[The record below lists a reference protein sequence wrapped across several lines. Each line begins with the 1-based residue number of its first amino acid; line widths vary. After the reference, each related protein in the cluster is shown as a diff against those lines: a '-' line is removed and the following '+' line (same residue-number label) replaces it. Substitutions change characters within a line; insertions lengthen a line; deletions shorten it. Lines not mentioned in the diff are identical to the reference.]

1 MSDNQTEELNRA
13 NIEIKKLNRKINQL
27 ETIIERGKMTEATR
41 QSIQNKW
48 RTESARLD
56 RYMTLLLDNSPNAIL
71 IFDAEKKLQFC
82 TELFLKILHLPTF
95 DSINNFNYIDV
106 FSLFLNEEWLTK
118 IENCFSL
125 VMNEKRSVSID
136 ELADLDAGSGP
147 RHYSISIA
155 PMLDA
160 NNNAEGAIA
169 IFNDITEEKVA
180 RESAVKASTAKTDF
194 LANMSHEMRTPMNAI
209 IGMTNIANGTDDVDR
224 KNYCLSKIG
233 DAATHL
239 LGIINDVLDM
249 SKIEA
254 NKLELSYTDFN
265 FEKMVMKI
273 SNVLAFSMGAKDID
287 FVAKIDPSIPNYIFS
302 DEQRMAQ
309 VITNFLSNATKFT
322 PERGSIKLNAHRV
335 GQNTEKDISY
345 IRISVT
351 DTGIGIADDQLA
363 NVFASFE
370 QADNSISRKYG
381 GTGLGLAIS
390 KKIVELMHGT
400 IGVESAPGKGS
411 TFEFTIPVQRGDG
424 PAISSLPKGTNWKN
438 LKVLAVDDSKET
450 REYFASTAEVLGLNC
465 DVASGAKEAL
475 ELLVD
480 KNNKYDI
487 IFVDC
492 KMPDIDGIELTKII
506 KEENRQDIIIIMISS
521 AEWAE
526 IADRAKAAGVDG
538 FIPKPLF
545 TSSITDCINNCLDP
559 DEEIYEEDHEE
570 QVKAHEFDGI
580 RILLAEDV
588 DINREIVHGL
598 LEGTGV
604 IITEA
609 ENGVEVVEKFRDHP
623 DAFDVIFMDI
633 HMPVKD
639 GYIATREIRDM
650 NFPEA
655 TDIPIIAMTANVF
668 KQDIDKCIEAGM
680 NDHIGK
686 PIDIEDFFTKLTTQ
700 LKRVNKI

>member
-1 MSDNQTEELNRA
+1 MSTNQTEELKRA
-13 NIEIKKLNRKINQL
+13 SIEIKKLNRKITQL
-27 ETIIERGKMTEATR
+27 ETVIERGKTTEASR

-48 RTESARLD
+48 RKESDRLD
-56 RYMTLLLDNSPNAIL
+56 RYMALLLDNSPNAIL

-106 FSLFLNEEWLTK
+106 FSLFLDEDWLNK
-118 IENCFSL
+118 IENCFSQ
-125 VMNEKRSVSID
+125 VMNEKRSVTID
-136 ELADLDAGSGP
+136 ELADLDAGFGP

-160 NNNAEGAIA
+160 NNNAEGIIA
-169 IFNDITEEKVA
+169 IFNDITDEKVA

-209 IGMTNIANGTDDVDR
+209 IGMTNIANGTNDVEK
-224 KNYCLSKIG
+224 KNYCLGKIG

-254 NKLELSYTDFN
+254 NKLELSFTDFN

-273 SNVLAFSMGAKDID
+273 SNVLAFSMSAKDID
-287 FVAKIDPSIPNYIFS
+287 FVAKIDPGIPNYIFS

-309 VITNFLSNATKFT
+309 VITNFLSNAAKFT
-322 PERGSIKLNAHRV
+322 PEKGSIKLNANMV
-335 GQNTEKDISY
+335 GYNAEKDICY
-345 IRISVT
+345 IRIAVT
-351 DTGIGIADDQLA
+351 DTGIGIADEQLA
-363 NVFASFE
+363 NVFSSFE

-390 KKIVELMHGT
+390 KKIVELMRGT
-400 IGVESAPGKGS
+400 IAVESATGKGS

-450 REYFASTAEVLGLNC
+450 REYFTSTAEIIGLNC

-475 ELLVD
+475 ELLA
-480 KNNKYDI
+480 NNKDKYDI

-492 KMPDIDGIELTKII
+492 KMPDVNGIELSKII
-506 KEENRQDIIIIMISS
+506 KEDHHQDIIIIMISS
-521 AEWAE
+521 TEWAD
-526 IADRAKAAGVDG
+526 IADEAKAAGVDG

-545 TSSITDCINNCLDP
+545 TSSITDCINNYLAL
-559 DEEIYEEDHEE
+559 DEEVIEDQEEEIEVHN
-570 QVKAHEFDGI
+570 FDGI

-588 DINREIVHGL
+588 DINREIVHGI

-604 IITEA
+604 VITEA
-609 ENGVEVVEKFRDHP
+609 ENGVEVVEKFRDNP
-623 DAFDVIFMDI
+623 DGFDVIFMDI

-650 NFPEA
+650 DFPEA
-655 TDIPIIAMTANVF
+655 IDIPIIAMTANVF

-686 PIDIEDFFTKLTTQ
+686 PIDVDDFFAKLTTQ
-700 LKRVNKI
+700 LIRVNKI